1 MEAKKSPKADLE
13 NKKFIF
19 GEIGAVLIL
28 SLVLV
33 AFNIRSTD
41 KKDSGPAMNLGFTEI
56 EEEVFN
62 TEEDQPEPEPEPETP
77 EPEVV
82 TEVEV
87 VENDAELTHEL
98 GIVDAS
104 DDANKAQEEVKIEA
118 PQEEDLGQEEEIF
131 VFVEQEPEYPG
142 GTDALYKYLHDN
154 LKYPDIARDNNISG
168 VCYINFV
175 VEKDG
180 SISRAVIKRDIGGG
194 CGAEALRV
202 VKGMPKWKP
211 GKQGGRAVRSEFML
225 PVEFILQ

>member
-1 MEAKKSPKADLE
+1 MESKKSPKADLE
-13 NKKFIF
+13 NKKGLFT
-19 GEIGAVLIL
+19 EIGLVVIL

-33 AFNIRSTD
+33 AFNLRSTD
-41 KKDSGPAMNLGFTEI
+41 KKDTGPVMQTGFTEI
-56 EEEVFN
+56 EEDILN

-82 TEVEV
+82 TEIEV

-98 GIVDAS
+98 GVVDAG
-104 DDANKAQEEVKIEA
+104 DDANKAQEQVQLEA
-118 PQEEDLGQEEEIF
+118 PKDEDLGEEEEIF

-142 GTDALYKYLHDN
+142 GSAALYKYLNDN

-168 VCYINFV
+168 ICYINFV

-180 SISRAVIKRDIGGG
+180 SISRAVIKKDIGGG

-211 GKQGGRAVRSEFML
+211 GKQGGRTVRSEFML